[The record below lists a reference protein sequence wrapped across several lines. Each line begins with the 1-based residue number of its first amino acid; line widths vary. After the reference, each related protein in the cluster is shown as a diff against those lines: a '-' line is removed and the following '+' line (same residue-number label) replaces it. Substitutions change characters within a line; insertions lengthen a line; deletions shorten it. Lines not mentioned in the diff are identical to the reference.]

1 MQRSHCLRCLFIVVF
16 SFCLLSCSW
25 SETRRLFSTSERI
38 MTERPDSALNILLDV
53 NPDDLHTRKQRAKH
67 ALLLSMA
74 LDKNYIDIADDSIIS
89 IAYNYFQ
96 HHPTKREKMLATYYS
111 GIVNQNAGNTIK
123 AAIDFNQALY
133 LAKEL
138 NDNHNA
144 GLSCR
149 HLSTIYSQN
158 YNHSKALTYSE
169 QAVGFFEACGETL
182 SADYARTNVAFQ
194 LLSTFQWEESI
205 RIIDDV
211 INRISYK
218 PLIREALGIK
228 TEALLWGRN
237 DYSGAMACL
246 ELKSIGRQS
255 SDTLTYYGYKALIS
269 EALDKQKDADMLFNL
284 AEGYMKTAIDS
295 LTLLDLR
302 ARAKRMRRDY
312 KGAYNDLFTAT
323 EIQNKEIT
331 EVLGNSIS
339 SAMEDRY
346 RESYTNQKERN
357 RLTRIIYS
365 VLGML
370 LLFIIVALCLW
381 AHKLRLDRIQDMA
394 DIESLNH
401 DLQALQEKNTYFR
414 KTADT
419 VILDKIQFLQHLSD
433 SYFSWTDEEVR
444 KREKYNGA
452 LTKDEII
459 SLFRK
464 QLGQMRADNSL
475 ILSLEQSVNATNGNI
490 VLRLR
495 QEYKDSLKEQDF
507 AILTL
512 LYSGLSI
519 KSIAYYLR
527 MSEPSLR
534 TRKSRYKHF
543 FEEHPAPSSPDFIR
557 LLNRQ

>member
-1 MQRSHCLRCLFIVVF
+1 MQKSHCLRCLFIVVF

-149 HLSTIYSQN
+149 HLSTIYSQY
-158 YNHSKALTYSE
+158 YNHLKALTYSE
-169 QAVGFFEACGETL
+169 QAVGYFEACGESL

-205 RIIDDV
+205 RIVDDV
-211 INRISYK
+211 INRISHK
-218 PLIREALGIK
+218 SLIREALGIK

-255 SDTLTYYGYKALIS
+255 TDTLTYYSYKALIS
-269 EALDKQKDADMLFNL
+269 EALDKQKDADMLFHL
-284 AEGYMKTAIDS
+284 AESYMKTAIDS
-295 LTLLDLR
+295 LTLFDLR

-312 KGAYNDLFTAT
+312 KGAYEDLFTAT

-331 EVLGNSIS
+331 EVLGDSIS
-339 SAMEDRY
+339 SAMEDWY

-357 RLTRIIYS
+357 RLMRIVYS
-365 VLGML
+365 VLGIL
-370 LLFIIVALCLW
+370 LLFTIIALFLW
-381 AHKLRLDRIQDMA
+381 ARKLRLDRIQDMA
-394 DIESLNH
+394 DIESLNN
-401 DLQALQEKNTYFR
+401 DLQVLKERNEHFR
-414 KTADT
+414 KASNA
-419 VILDKIQFLQHLSD
+419 VIMDKVQFLHQLSD
-433 SYFSWTDEEVR
+433 SYFSWTDDAVK
-444 KREKYNGA
+444 KREKEKGVQ
-452 LTKDEII
+452 TKDEII
-459 SLFRK
+459 SRFRQ
-464 QLGQMRADNSL
+464 QLGEMRSDRSFVK
-475 ILSLEQSVNATNGNI
+475 SLEDAVNASTDNLIQN
-490 VLRLR
+490 LRT
-495 QEYKDSLKEQDF
+495 EYKDNLKELDF
-507 AILTL
+507 NILTMM
-512 LYSGLSI
+512 YSGLSI
-519 KSIAYYLR
+519 KSIAFYFR
-527 MSEPSLR
+527 MTEPSIR
-534 TRKSRYKHF
+534 TRKTRYKHL
-543 FEEHPAPSSPDFIR
+543 FEESGSPLSGKYIGLMD
-557 LLNRQ
+557 

>member
-1 MQRSHCLRCLFIVVF
+1 MQKSHCLRCLFIVVF

-149 HLSTIYSQN
+149 HLSTIYSQY
-158 YNHSKALTYSE
+158 YNHLKALTYSE
-169 QAVGFFEACGETL
+169 QAVGYFEACGESL

-205 RIIDDV
+205 RIVDDV
-211 INRISYK
+211 INRISHK
-218 PLIREALGIK
+218 SLIREALGIK

-255 SDTLTYYGYKALIS
+255 TDTLTYYSYKALIS
-269 EALDKQKDADMLFNL
+269 EALDKQKDADMLFHL
-284 AEGYMKTAIDS
+284 AESYMKTAIDS
-295 LTLLDLR
+295 LTLFDLR

-312 KGAYNDLFTAT
+312 KGAYEDLFTAT

-331 EVLGNSIS
+331 EVLGDSIS
-339 SAMEDRY
+339 SAMEDWY

-357 RLTRIIYS
+357 RLMRIVYS
-365 VLGML
+365 VLGIL
-370 LLFIIVALCLW
+370 LLFTIIALFLW
-381 AHKLRLDRIQDMA
+381 ARKLRLDRIQDMA
-394 DIESLNH
+394 DIESLNN
-401 DLQALQEKNTYFR
+401 DLQVLKERNEHFR
-414 KTADT
+414 KASNA
-419 VILDKIQFLQHLSD
+419 VIMDKVQFLHQLSD
-433 SYFSWTDEEVR
+433 SYFSWTDDAVK
-444 KREKYNGA
+444 KREKEKGVQ
-452 LTKDEII
+452 TKDEII
-459 SLFRK
+459 SRFRQ
-464 QLGQMRADNSL
+464 QLGEMRSDRSFVK
-475 ILSLEQSVNATNGNI
+475 SLEDAVNASTDNLIQN
-490 VLRLR
+490 LRT
-495 QEYKDSLKEQDF
+495 EYKDSFKELDF
-507 AILTL
+507 NILTMM
-512 LYSGLSI
+512 YSGLSI
-519 KSIAYYLR
+519 KSIAFYFR
-527 MSEPSLR
+527 MTEPSIR
-534 TRKSRYKHF
+534 TRKTRYKHL
-543 FEEHPAPSSPDFIR
+543 FEESGSPLSGKYIGLMD
-557 LLNRQ
+557 

>member
-1 MQRSHCLRCLFIVVF
+1 
-16 SFCLLSCSW
+16 
-25 SETRRLFSTSERI
+25 

-149 HLSTIYSQN
+149 HLSTIYSQY
-158 YNHSKALTYSE
+158 YNHLKALTYSE
-169 QAVGFFEACGETL
+169 QAVGYFEACGESL

-205 RIIDDV
+205 RIVDDV
-211 INRISYK
+211 INRISHK
-218 PLIREALGIK
+218 SLIREALGIK

-255 SDTLTYYGYKALIS
+255 TDTLTYYSYKALIS
-269 EALDKQKDADMLFNL
+269 EALDKQKDADMLFHL
-284 AEGYMKTAIDS
+284 AESYMKTAIDS
-295 LTLLDLR
+295 LTLFDLR

-312 KGAYNDLFTAT
+312 KGAYEDLFTAT

-331 EVLGNSIS
+331 EVLGDSIS
-339 SAMEDRY
+339 SAMEDWY

-357 RLTRIIYS
+357 RLMRIVYS
-365 VLGML
+365 VLGIL
-370 LLFIIVALCLW
+370 LLFTIIALFLW
-381 AHKLRLDRIQDMA
+381 ARKLRLDRIQDMA
-394 DIESLNH
+394 DIESLNN
-401 DLQALQEKNTYFR
+401 DLQVLKERNEHFR
-414 KTADT
+414 KASNA
-419 VILDKIQFLQHLSD
+419 VIMDKVQFLHQLSD
-433 SYFSWTDEEVR
+433 SYFSWTDDAVK
-444 KREKYNGA
+444 KREKEKGVQ
-452 LTKDEII
+452 TKDEII
-459 SLFRK
+459 SRFRQ
-464 QLGQMRADNSL
+464 QLGEMRSDRSFVK
-475 ILSLEQSVNATNGNI
+475 SLEDAVNASTDNLIQN
-490 VLRLR
+490 LRT
-495 QEYKDSLKEQDF
+495 EYKDNLKELDF
-507 AILTL
+507 NILTMM
-512 LYSGLSI
+512 YSGLSI
-519 KSIAYYLR
+519 KSIAFYFR
-527 MSEPSLR
+527 MTEPSIR
-534 TRKSRYKHF
+534 TRKTRYKHL
-543 FEEHPAPSSPDFIR
+543 FEESGSPLSGKYIGLMD
-557 LLNRQ
+557 

>member
-149 HLSTIYSQN
+149 HLSTIYSQY
-158 YNHSKALTYSE
+158 YNHLKALTYSE
-169 QAVGFFEACGETL
+169 QAVGYFEACGESL

-205 RIIDDV
+205 RIVDDV
-211 INRISYK
+211 INRISHK
-218 PLIREALGIK
+218 SLIREALGIK

-255 SDTLTYYGYKALIS
+255 TDTLTYYSYKALIS
-269 EALDKQKDADMLFNL
+269 EALDKQKDADMLFHL
-284 AEGYMKTAIDS
+284 AESYMKTAIDS
-295 LTLLDLR
+295 LTLFDLR

-312 KGAYNDLFTAT
+312 KGAYEDLFTAT

-331 EVLGNSIS
+331 EVLGDSIS
-339 SAMEDRY
+339 SAMEDWY

-357 RLTRIIYS
+357 RLMRIVYS
-365 VLGML
+365 VLGIL
-370 LLFIIVALCLW
+370 LLFTIIALFLW
-381 AHKLRLDRIQDMA
+381 ARKLRLDRIQDMA
-394 DIESLNH
+394 DIESLNN
-401 DLQALQEKNTYFR
+401 DLQVLKERNEHFR
-414 KTADT
+414 KASNA
-419 VILDKIQFLQHLSD
+419 VIMDKVQFLHQLSD
-433 SYFSWTDEEVR
+433 SYFSWTDDAVK
-444 KREKYNGA
+444 KREKEKGVQ
-452 LTKDEII
+452 TKDEII
-459 SLFRK
+459 SRFRQ
-464 QLGQMRADNSL
+464 QLGEMRSDRSFVK
-475 ILSLEQSVNATNGNI
+475 SLEDAVNASTDNLIQN
-490 VLRLR
+490 LRT
-495 QEYKDSLKEQDF
+495 EYKDNLKELDF
-507 AILTL
+507 NILTMM
-512 LYSGLSI
+512 YSGLSI
-519 KSIAYYLR
+519 KSIAFYFR
-527 MSEPSLR
+527 MTEPSIR
-534 TRKSRYKHF
+534 TRKTRYKHL
-543 FEEHPAPSSPDFIR
+543 FEESGSPLSGKYIGLMD
-557 LLNRQ
+557 